1 MLRRSDRTLLLSVR
15 SDGVPVSGRAKEK
28 KTGSTELWLCPVSC
42 DRTRPV
48 VILGVLDLSGINRTL
63 GGSAGHCHRS
73 VRSVEN
79 MWDSISFLCFL
90 SRHVGATI

>member
-63 GGSAGHCHRS
+63 GGSVWSLPPEHPVSRS
-73 VRSVEN
+73 RAASELFFR
-79 MWDSISFLCFL
+79 FLFCCIGGPL
-90 SRHVGATI
+90 